1 MKITP
6 IEIRQHTFE
15 KKPLGGYRVDEVD
28 AFLSSLSQEWE
39 RVTGENKM
47 LKMQLELAEKE
58 LNKLK
63 EIELTLFRTLKN
75 AEDSSATIAE
85 QANQQAEKYLAETR
99 QKADEQITA
108 AKRKA
113 AVMVQD
119 AESQTRYVRENLSS
133 ELKSLEQDFKA
144 MERYKD
150 NLMVQI
156 RALATN
162 AMESV
167 DRFEKKFAKQ
177 SAKQKFDE
185 IAAPEAQNVPEAA
198 VEPVQSVDSPT
209 NAGSA
214 ATTPEQ
220 QPVADNAM
228 AETTPTAVAGEVPV
242 DQQPVV
248 QHADDYDHID
258 DDESQ
263 PLPTTASVLA
273 ANAAPLPADADV
285 PTDLPTNEPTPD
297 EPLAFAGADAAVGA
311 TQPTETTQPEAV
323 QHQAVQEESNTK
335 KGGSFF
341 DQI

>member
-75 AEDSSATIAE
+75 AEDSSANIAE
-85 QANQQAEKYLAETR
+85 QANQQAEKYLAESR
-99 QKADEQITA
+99 LKADEQIA
-108 AKRKA
+108 VAKRKA

-119 AESQTRYVRENLSS
+119 AENQTRYVRENLSS

-185 IAAPEAQNVPEAA
+185 MAAPEAQ
-198 VEPVQSVDSPT
+198 
-209 NAGSA
+209 SA
-214 ATTPEQ
+214 AEAPTENHALAEAPEHTDNQ
-220 QPVADNAM
+220 PYNAENTSAETSNEPAEVAPPVAQQL
-228 AETTPTAVAGEVPV
+228 EYE
-242 DQQPVV
+242 DQF
-248 QHADDYDHID
+248 D

-273 ANAAPLPADADV
+273 ANAAALPADADV
-285 PTDLPTNEPTPD
+285 PSDLPTNEPATD
-297 EPLAFAGADAAVGA
+297 EPLALAGADAAEGA
-311 TQPTETTQPEAV
+311 APVAVTEQPEPA
-323 QHQAVQEESNTK
+323 HQETAQDEEAPK

>member
-39 RVTGENKM
+39 RVTGESKM

-75 AEDSSATIAE
+75 AEDSSAHIAE

-99 QKADEQITA
+99 QKADEQIVI

-119 AESQTRYVRENLSS
+119 AENQTRYVRENLSS

-185 IAAPEAQNVPEAA
+185 IAASDAHPAA
-198 VEPVQSVDSPT
+198 ETPAESVRSADAHAEPVTD
-209 NAGSA
+209 
-214 ATTPEQ
+214 
-220 QPVADNAM
+220 
-228 AETTPTAVAGEVPV
+228 ETMP
-242 DQQPVV
+242 V
-248 QHADDYDHID
+248 QHKPADAPAESTQASAPVEQHFDEDEQFD

-273 ANAAPLPADADV
+273 ANATALPADADV
-285 PTDLPTNEPTPD
+285 PTDLPTNEQTAD
-297 EPLAFAGADAAVGA
+297 EPLALAGADAAAHIADGEQSEPA
-311 TQPTETTQPEAV
+311 
-323 QHQAVQEESNTK
+323 HQEVAKEEDSTK

>member
-75 AEDSSATIAE
+75 AEDSSASIAE

-119 AESQTRYVRENLSS
+119 AENQTRYVRENLSS

-185 IAAPEAQNVPEAA
+185 VAAPEAQQA
-198 VEPVQSVDSPT
+198 VETEPVQSVDMPAEST
-209 NAGSA
+209 TADTA
-214 ATTPEQ
+214 AEQ
-220 QPVADNAM
+220 MPVAENASVDN
-228 AETTPTAVAGEVPV
+228 TATGLV
-242 DQQPVV
+242 DEAPAANEVV
-248 QHADDYDHID
+248 QHEDDFDQFD

-273 ANAAPLPADADV
+273 ANAVTLPADADV
-285 PTDLPTNEPTPD
+285 PTDLPTNEPVTD
-297 EPLAFAGADAAVGA
+297 EPLALAGADAAVGA
-311 TQPTETTQPEAV
+311 APQPAETAHQEAI
-323 QHQAVQEESNTK
+323 QEESNPK

>member
-39 RVTGENKM
+39 RVTGESKM

-75 AEDSSATIAE
+75 AEDSSANIAE

-99 QKADEQITA
+99 QKADEQIVV

-119 AESQTRYVRENLSS
+119 AENQTRYVRENLSS

-167 DRFEKKFAKQ
+167 DRFEKKFARQ

-185 IAAPEAQNVPEAA
+185 LATPEAQPAADHSAESVQPADAHAGPVTTGTVPLQQEDAERIPSDASAGPIQAA
-198 VEPVQSVDSPT
+198 
-209 NAGSA
+209 A
-214 ATTPEQ
+214 
-220 QPVADNAM
+220 
-228 AETTPTAVAGEVPV
+228 PV
-242 DQQPVV
+242 DGQTDEDE
-248 QHADDYDHID
+248 HFD

-273 ANAAPLPADADV
+273 ANAVNLPADADV
-285 PTDLPTNEPTPD
+285 PADLPTNEQTAS
-297 EPLAFAGADAAVGA
+297 EPLALAGADAAA
-311 TQPTETTQPEAV
+311 THAADGEQPEPAY
-323 QHQAVQEESNTK
+323 QQAAKEADSTK
-335 KGGSFF
+335 TGGSFF

>member
-15 KKPLGGYRVDEVD
+15 KSLRGYKVDDVD

-39 RVTGENKM
+39 RVVGESKM

-75 AEDSSATIAE
+75 AEDNSSHIAE
-85 QANQQAEKYLAETR
+85 QANRQAEQYIAETR
-99 QKADEQITA
+99 QKADEQLVI
-108 AKRKA
+108 AKKKS
-113 AVMVQD
+113 AVMIQD
-119 AESQTRYVRENLSS
+119 AENQARYVRENLSV

-167 DRFEKKFAKQ
+167 DRFEKKFARQ

-185 IAAPEAQNVPEAA
+185 VAGDHVQAETPAVEGPTQDVPAVDPSVPETMPV
-198 VEPVQSVDSPT
+198 VESADAPVTEAPVEE
-209 NAGSA
+209 SA
-214 ATTPEQ
+214 
-220 QPVADNAM
+220 PVAAY
-228 AETTPTAVAGEVPV
+228 EQVPA
-242 DQQPVV
+242 PV
-248 QHADDYDHID
+248 
-258 DDESQ
+258 E
-263 PLPTTASVLA
+263 
-273 ANAAPLPADADV
+273 LPADAEV
-285 PTDLPTNEPTPD
+285 PEGLPTNVQLTD
-297 EPLAFAGADAAVGA
+297 EPNSLAGADASANYM
-311 TQPTETTQPEAV
+311 TETDTSEPQVTQAQSSE
-323 QHQAVQEESNTK
+323 K

>member
-28 AFLSSLSQEWE
+28 AFLSSLSREWE
-39 RVTGENKM
+39 RVTSESKM

-75 AEDSSATIAE
+75 AEDSSAHIAE
-85 QANQQAEKYLAETR
+85 QANQQAEAYLAETR
-99 QKADEQITA
+99 QKADEQIVF

-119 AESQTRYVRENLSS
+119 AENQTRYVRENLSS

-185 IAAPEAQNVPEAA
+185 IA
-198 VEPVQSVDSPT
+198 
-209 NAGSA
+209 
-214 ATTPEQ
+214 TPEVQ
-220 QPVADNAM
+220 TVAGHPTESVQPADAPAEPAT
-228 AETTPTAVAGEVPV
+228 AETTPIQHTPADVPAESTQV
-242 DQQPVV
+242 VTSRAQQ
-248 QHADDYDHID
+248 DDEDEHFG

-273 ANAAPLPADADV
+273 ANATAIPSDADV
-285 PTDLPTNEPTPD
+285 PTDLPTNEPVAD
-297 EPLAFAGADAAVGA
+297 EPLALAVADAAAGA
-311 TQPTETTQPEAV
+311 HVADGEQPEPA
-323 QHQAVQEESNTK
+323 HQEAASEEDSTK